1 MGAQDRRARERAE
14 RRDRVVEAARVLAER
29 DGWSAVTTRRLADEI
44 EYTPPVLYQ
53 HFPGGRDEIV
63 TAVAMLGFAEFVAS
77 VSGDSVSGD
86 TDSEGRVGGLIDAY
100 LAFAQRNPATYEAM
114 FAMPIAARFAHDET
128 PEIMRRAFSTFVEA
142 LGGGDA
148 LGEDVGVQVRAEL
161 LWSALHGVCELRRC
175 GRLDPS
181 MESARRAELVAL
193 FAARSLT
200 D

>member
-14 RRDRVVEAARVLAER
+14 RRDRVVEAARDLAER

-63 TAVAMLGFAEFVAS
+63 TAVALLGFAEFVAS
-77 VSGDSVSGD
+77 VSGD
-86 TDSEGRVGGLIDAY
+86 TETEGGVGGLIDAY

-128 PEIMRRAFSTFVEA
+128 PEIMRRAFSIFVEA

-193 FAARSLT
+193 FEGRSLT

>member
-1 MGAQDRRARERAE
+1 MGTQDRRARERAE
-14 RRDRVVEAARVLAER
+14 RRDRVVEAARDLAER

-63 TAVAMLGFAEFVAS
+63 TAVALLGFAEFVAS
-77 VSGDSVSGD
+77 VSGD
-86 TDSEGRVGGLIDAY
+86 TETEGGVGGLIDAY

-128 PEIMRRAFSTFVEA
+128 PEIMRRAFSIFVEA

-148 LGEDVGVQVRAEL
+148 LGEDVGVQARAEL

-181 MESARRAELVAL
+181 MESARRAELVAV
-193 FAARSLT
+193 FEGRSLT

>member
-1 MGAQDRRARERAE
+1 MGTQDRRARERAE
-14 RRDRVVEAARVLAER
+14 RRDRVVEAARDLAER

-63 TAVAMLGFAEFVAS
+63 TAVALLGFAEFVAS
-77 VSGDSVSGD
+77 VSGD
-86 TDSEGRVGGLIDAY
+86 TETEGGVGGLIDAY

-128 PEIMRRAFSTFVEA
+128 PEIMRRAFSIFVEV

-181 MESARRAELVAL
+181 MESARRAELVAV
-193 FAARSLT
+193 FEGRSLT

>member
-1 MGAQDRRARERAE
+1 MGTQDRRARERAE
-14 RRDRVVEAARVLAER
+14 RRDRVVEAARDLAER

-63 TAVAMLGFAEFVAS
+63 TAVALLGFAEFVAS
-77 VSGDSVSGD
+77 VSGD
-86 TDSEGRVGGLIDAY
+86 TETEGGVGGLIDAY

-128 PEIMRRAFSTFVEA
+128 PEIMRRAFSIFVEA

-181 MESARRAELVAL
+181 MESARRAELVAV
-193 FAARSLT
+193 FEGRSLT

>member
-1 MGAQDRRARERAE
+1 MGTQDRRARERAE
-14 RRDRVVEAARVLAER
+14 RRDRVVEAARDLAER

-63 TAVAMLGFAEFVAS
+63 TAVALLGFAEFVAS
-77 VSGDSVSGD
+77 VSGD
-86 TDSEGRVGGLIDAY
+86 TETEGGVGGLIDAY

-128 PEIMRRAFSTFVEA
+128 PEIMRRAFSIFVEA

-193 FAARSLT
+193 FEGRSLT